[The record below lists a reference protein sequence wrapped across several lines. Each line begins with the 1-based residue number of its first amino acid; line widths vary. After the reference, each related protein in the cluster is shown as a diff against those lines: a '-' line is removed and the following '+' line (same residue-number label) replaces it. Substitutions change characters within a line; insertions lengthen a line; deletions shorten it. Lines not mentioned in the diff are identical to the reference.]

1 MKSYAKQKVICN
13 FACKLFYSL
22 KTRGDICFIMKTD
35 KTYLA
40 YFSPTKT
47 SYKIG
52 HAIATGCN
60 SGNSVSELNATFQPI
75 PAQTN
80 LTSNDLLIVSV
91 PVYGG
96 HVAPLAIERLKNLQG
111 QSTPAVAIVVYG
123 NRNFENAAIEL
134 QEFLSER
141 SFNVIAAGAFIGE
154 HSYCTEEYP
163 IAPQRPNT
171 ADLDEAKKFGAQI
184 FEKINETAEPIQVHA
199 ETLRC
204 PDSGEENL
212 LGFKAFIKEY
222 QSRSQKQNTPT
233 KLIPIVDETLCVSCG
248 QCSQVCPTGAIDE
261 NEPTKTD
268 PQKCIKCCACVK
280 SCPENART
288 LNTPFAPVLSKY
300 FSREKENVYTL

>member
-1 MKSYAKQKVICN
+1 
-13 FACKLFYSL
+13 
-22 KTRGDICFIMKTD
+22 MKTD

-52 HAIATGCN
+52 HAVATGYN
-60 SGNSVSELNATFQPI
+60 SGNSIIELNATFHPI
-75 PAQTN
+75 PAQIE

-111 QSTPAVAIVVYG
+111 HSTPAIAIVVYG
-123 NRNFENAAIEL
+123 NRSFENAAIEL
-134 QEFLSER
+134 QNFLSEHN
-141 SFNVIAAGAFIGE
+141 FNVIAAGAFIGE

-163 IAPQRPNT
+163 IAPQRPNI
-171 ADLDEAKKFGAQI
+171 ADLEEAKKFGTQI
-184 FEKINETAEPIQVHA
+184 FDKINETAEPVQIHA
-199 ETLRC
+199 ENLKC

-212 LGFKAFIKEY
+212 IGFKAFIKEY
-222 QSRSQKQNTPT
+222 QSRSQKQSNPT
-233 KLIPIVDETLCVSCG
+233 KIIPTVNETLCISCG
-248 QCSQVCPTGAIDE
+248 QCAQACPTGAIDE
-261 NEPTKTD
+261 DDPTKTD

-300 FSREKENVYTL
+300 FSREKGNVYTL